1 MSNSRA
7 KYEELR
13 QQEGFVDNTH
23 NQRSMTILLEVL
35 HAANKANMVDVL
47 IDKAWYILKGAP
59 NLTPLVIFQLAA
71 EEAKVDELCN

>member
-13 QQEGFVDNTH
+13 QQPGFVETTYNPI
-23 NQRSMTILLEVL
+23 SMDITLDILR
-35 HAANKANMVDVL
+35 AANKAGLMEVL
-47 IDKAWYILKGAP
+47 LDKAMAISKSSYKLS
-59 NLTPLVIFQLAA
+59 PLVILQLAA